1 MDTYLFSSLRGMSA
15 TTIKL
20 DGELLA
26 RIESAKPPAQ
36 SVTAYVREVLRRDL
50 DRLTLREAAEEYR
63 AFVTATP
70 DEAAWLCAWNDADL
84 TSEPKAGGTAAKGK
98 A

>member
-1 MDTYLFSSLRGMSA
+1 MSA

-26 RIESAKPPAQ
+26 RIESAKPPTQ

-50 DRLTLREAAEEYR
+50 ERLTLREAAEEYR
-63 AFVTATP
+63 AFVSATP
-70 DEAAWLCAWNDADL
+70 DEADWLCAWNDADL
-84 TSEPKAGGTAAKGK
+84 ALAPKAGGTPGKGK
-98 A
+98 P